1 MHVNAKKIAIGGL
14 LLALTEVCIAL
25 GSVIE
30 TNTLFLLAAAS
41 YFVGFLIRETDITET
56 LVQEKKYRQLSKCYE
71 SMDASLRTPDS
82 SEYDVRLRE
91 VHHRIKNNLQ
101 IIASILNLQARG
113 CKDEYTKNI
122 LRENM
127 GRVDDCLNS

>member
-41 YFVGFLIRETDITET
+41 YFVGFLIRETDIRTGAVFYAAGV
-56 LVQEKKYRQLSKCYE
+56 LLGILISPNKLYVISYAAMGLS
-71 SMDASLRTPDS
+71 LI
-82 SEYDVRLRE
+82 
-91 VHHRIKNNLQ
+91 HI
-101 IIASILNLQARG
+101 
-113 CKDEYTKNI
+113 
-122 LRENM
+122 
-127 GRVDDCLNS
+127 